1 MKWTLSGTVASAI
14 FLTSILAFG
23 APQTKAMIAADLKAE
38 LTGRDYKKLSE
49 DDLYVEI
56 LSRYQRNS
64 LSEMKGAAEFF
75 LKRYPTSRHS
85 DNVIYLMGYNA
96 LERKKY
102 SEALR
107 HFDLLLKKYPMSNK
121 AVAAEFA
128 KGTAYK
134 QMKLPKLARN
144 SFLKVRKKYP
154 GSPEFYRAESEIKLL
169 LVK

>member
-1 MKWTLSGTVASAI
+1 MKWTFLSAVFLFSMLAS
-14 FLTSILAFG
+14 G
-23 APQTKAMIAADLKAE
+23 APQSSAMINADLKAE
-38 LTGRDYKKLSE
+38 LTGRDYKKLAE

-64 LSEMKGAAEFF
+64 LSDMKGAAQFF
-75 LKRYPTSRHS
+75 LSRYPNSHHA
-85 DNVIYLMGYNA
+85 DNVLYLMGYNA

-107 HFDLLLKKYPMSNK
+107 YFDSLLKKYPLSNK
-121 AVAAEFA
+121 AVSAEFA

-134 QMKLPKLARN
+134 QMKLPKLAQG
-144 SFLKVRKKYP
+144 SFIKVRKKYP
-154 GSPEFYRAESEIKLL
+154 GSPEFFRAESEIKLL

>member
-1 MKWTLSGTVASAI
+1 MRWTFLSLVSFFTFFSVVAVSAPRP
-14 FLTSILAFG
+14 SS
-23 APQTKAMIAADLKAE
+23 MNAADLKAE
-38 LTGRDYKKLSE
+38 LTGKDYKKLSE

-64 LSEMKGAAEFF
+64 IHDMKGAAQYF
-75 LKRYPTSRHS
+75 LGRYPSSVHA
-85 DNVIYLMGYNA
+85 DNVLYLMGYNA

-107 HFDLLLKKYPMSNK
+107 HFDLLLKKYPLSSK
-121 AVAAEFA
+121 AVSAEFA

-134 QMKLPKLARN
+134 QMKIPKLAQN

-154 GSPEFYRAESEIKLL
+154 GSPEFFRAESEIKLL

>member
-1 MKWTLSGTVASAI
+1 MKWTFLILIFSLSAMGTPQPSAM
-14 FLTSILAFG
+14 T
-23 APQTKAMIAADLKAE
+23 AADLKAE
-38 LTGRDYKKLSE
+38 LTGKDYKKLSE
-49 DDLYVEI
+49 DDLYVEV
-56 LSRYQRNS
+56 LARYQRNNFVD
-64 LSEMKGAAEFF
+64 MKGAAQFF
-75 LKRYPTSRHS
+75 LSRYPTSAHA
-85 DNVIYLMGYNA
+85 DNVLYLMGYNA

-107 HFDLLLKKYPMSNK
+107 HFDSLLKKYPLSNK

-134 QMKLPKLARN
+134 QMKLPKLAQN

-154 GSPEFYRAESEIKLL
+154 GSPEFFRAESEIKLL